1 MKNTKLI
8 LILLMLTGAMYGCSS
23 HEAKG
28 EETAKPKAAQQAPER
43 SKKESQQNTAS
54 IDTAD
59 WIKVN
64 GPARIP
70 ILMYHS
76 ISSGN
81 SLRVPEAEFRGHM
94 KWLKDN
100 GYYTLTP
107 EEAYIVLTQ
116 DKMPSEKCVL
126 ITFDD
131 GYTDNFEKAYPI
143 LKDYE
148 MKATI
153 FMIGKSV
160 GRKNHLTERQMKE
173 MAEHG
178 IAIESHTINHVELN
192 GLAPEQQLSEMT
204 RSKTLFDGMLKQ
216 NTIMLSYPVGHYNA
230 ETLKQAEKAGYQMAV
245 TTEPGAAARDQGMY
259 ALHRVRISPGM
270 SPDAFGRMV
279 EHSRQ

>member
-1 MKNTKLI
+1 MKKTKM
-8 LILLMLTGAMYGCSS
+8 LLVLSMLMGVLYGCSG
-23 HEAKG
+23 HETKG
-28 EETAKPKAAQQAPER
+28 EEKTEPNTAQKAAKQSKQQAEHDPS
-43 SKKESQQNTAS
+43 SK
-54 IDTAD
+54 
-59 WIKVN
+59 WVKVKS
-64 GPARIP
+64 PARIP

-81 SLRVPEAEFRGHM
+81 SLRVPEGEFRGHM

-116 DKMPSEKCVL
+116 DKMPSDKCVL

-143 LKDYE
+143 LKGYG

-160 GRKNHLTERQMKE
+160 GGKNHLTEKQMNE
-173 MAEHG
+173 MRRNG
-178 IAIESHTINHVELN
+178 ISIQSHTIHHVELN
-192 GLAPEQQLSEMT
+192 GLAPGQQLDEMT
-204 RSKTLFDGMLKQ
+204 RSKALFDRMFSQ
-216 NTIMLSYPVGHYNA
+216 NTVMLSYPVGRYN
-230 ETLKQAEKAGYQMAV
+230 EDTLKLAKQAGYQMAV
-245 TTEPGAAARDQGMY
+245 TTEPGAASRDQGMY
-259 ALHRVRISPGM
+259 ALHHVRISPGM
-270 SPDAFGRMV
+270 SPDAFGKMV

>member
-1 MKNTKLI
+1 MKKTKM
-8 LILLMLTGAMYGCSS
+8 LLVLSMLMGVLYGCSG
-23 HEAKG
+23 HETKG
-28 EETAKPKAAQQAPER
+28 EEKTEPNTAQKAAKQSKQQAEHDPS
-43 SKKESQQNTAS
+43 SK
-54 IDTAD
+54 
-59 WIKVN
+59 WVKVKS
-64 GPARIP
+64 PARIP

-81 SLRVPEAEFRGHM
+81 SLRVPEGEFRGHM

-116 DKMPSEKCVL
+116 DKMPSDKCVL

-143 LKDYE
+143 LKGYG

-160 GRKNHLTERQMKE
+160 GGKNHLTEKQMNE
-173 MAEHG
+173 MRRNG
-178 IAIESHTINHVELN
+178 ISIQSHTIHHVELN
-192 GLAPEQQLSEMT
+192 GLAPGQQLDEMT
-204 RSKTLFDGMLKQ
+204 RSKALFDRMFSQ
-216 NTIMLSYPVGHYNA
+216 NTVMLSYSIGRYN
-230 ETLKQAEKAGYQMAV
+230 EDTLKLAKQAGYQMAV
-245 TTEPGAAARDQGMY
+245 TTEPEAASRDQGMY

-270 SPDAFGRMV
+270 SPDAFGKMV

>member
-1 MKNTKLI
+1 MKKTKM
-8 LILLMLTGAMYGCSS
+8 LLVLSMLMGVLYGCSG
-23 HEAKG
+23 HETKG
-28 EETAKPKAAQQAPER
+28 EEITEPNTAQKAAKQSKQQAEHDPS
-43 SKKESQQNTAS
+43 SK
-54 IDTAD
+54 
-59 WIKVN
+59 WVKVKS
-64 GPARIP
+64 PARIP

-81 SLRVPEAEFRGHM
+81 SLRVPEGEFRGHM

-116 DKMPSEKCVL
+116 DKMPSDKCVL

-143 LKDYE
+143 LKGYG

-160 GRKNHLTERQMKE
+160 GGKNHLTEKQMNE
-173 MAEHG
+173 MRRNG
-178 IAIESHTINHVELN
+178 ISIQSHTIHHVELN
-192 GLAPEQQLSEMT
+192 GLAPGQQLDEMT
-204 RSKTLFDGMLKQ
+204 RSKALFDRMFSQ
-216 NTIMLSYPVGHYNA
+216 NTVMLSYPVGRYN
-230 ETLKQAEKAGYQMAV
+230 EDTLKLAKQAGYQMAV
-245 TTEPGAAARDQGMY
+245 TTEPGAASRDQGMY

-270 SPDAFGRMV
+270 SPDAFGKMV

>member
-1 MKNTKLI
+1 VKKTKL
-8 LILLMLTGAMYGCSS
+8 LILLLMLMGMLYGCSS

-28 EETAKPKAAQQAPER
+28 EEKTEPNTAQKAAKQSKQQAEHDPS
-43 SKKESQQNTAS
+43 SK
-54 IDTAD
+54 
-59 WIKVN
+59 WIKVK

-76 ISSGN
+76 ISTGN

-160 GRKNHLTERQMKE
+160 GRKNHLTESQMKE

-204 RSKTLFDGMLKQ
+204 RSKTLFDGMLQQ
-216 NTIMLSYPVGHYNA
+216 NTTMLSYPVGRYNA

-279 EHSRQ
+279 EHSIQ

>member
-1 MKNTKLI
+1 MKKTKLFI
-8 LILLMLTGAMYGCSS
+8 LLLMLMGMLYGCSG
-23 HEAKG
+23 HETKG
-28 EETAKPKAAQQAPER
+28 EEKTEPNAAQKAAKQSKQQAEHDPS
-43 SKKESQQNTAS
+43 SK
-54 IDTAD
+54 
-59 WIKVN
+59 WIKVK

-131 GYTDNFEKAYPI
+131 GYTDNFTKAFPI
-143 LKDYE
+143 LKE
-148 MKATI
+148 FGQKATV

-160 GRKNHLTERQMKE
+160 GGKNHLTEKQMNE
-173 MAEHG
+173 MRRSG
-178 IAIESHTINHVELN
+178 ISIQSHTIHHVELN
-192 GLAPEQQLSEMT
+192 GLAPGQQLDEMT
-204 RSKTLFDGMLKQ
+204 RSKALFDRMFSQ
-216 NTIMLSYPVGHYNA
+216 NTVMLSYPVGRYN
-230 ETLKQAEKAGYQMAV
+230 EDTLKLAKQAGYQMAV
-245 TTEPGAAARDQGMY
+245 TTEPGAASREQGMH

-270 SPDAFGRMV
+270 SPAAFGRMV
-279 EHSRQ
+279 EHNR